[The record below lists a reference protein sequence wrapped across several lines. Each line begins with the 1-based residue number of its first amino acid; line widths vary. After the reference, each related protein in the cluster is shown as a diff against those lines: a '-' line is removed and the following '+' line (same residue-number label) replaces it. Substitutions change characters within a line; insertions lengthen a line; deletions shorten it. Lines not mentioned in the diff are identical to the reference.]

1 MAEKPVYS
9 VEQIGEV
16 LVITMRDDIGSFA
29 DSDVMHQTH
38 ELLELL
44 AATGVSQVVI
54 DLNHTPYFGSCVLES
69 MRTIWKA
76 AREAGGQMALCSP
89 SPVGR
94 EILELANF
102 HHLWSIHETRE
113 AALDDVQQN
122 PA

>member
-1 MAEKPVYS
+1 MSEEPVYL
-9 VEQIGEV
+9 VEQIDEV

-38 ELLELL
+38 DLLELL
-44 AATGVSQVVI
+44 AATGISRVVI

-69 MRTIWKA
+69 MRTVWKA
-76 AREAGGQMALCSP
+76 TRESGGQMVLCSP
-89 SPVGR
+89 SEVGR

-102 HHLWSIHETRE
+102 HRLWAIHDTRE
-113 AALDDVQQN
+113 QALADVQQN